1 LDAARKFALYMTLGE
16 GVKYSAKGAHIP
28 LNAAAYEEY
37 MQIAKDAAVG
47 DEAKARTDIAKT
59 VIAYELKDAVVS
71 RPRSI
76 GFVIL
81 DDVMAR
87 TFLDIQGGADVKATL
102 DAAEAQLKSA
112 FSRL

>member
-1 LDAARKFALYMTLGE
+1 MKRARDTAVDDGGKKEME
-16 GVKYSAKGAHIP
+16 V
-28 LNAAAYEEY
+28 
-37 MQIAKDAAVG
+37 AKDVM
-47 DEAKARTDIAKT
+47 
-59 VIAYELKDAVVS
+59 AYELKDAVVS

-87 TFLDIQGGADVKATL
+87 TFLDIQGGANVKTAL
-102 DAAEAQLKSA
+102 DAAEAQLKSS